1 MKKILCVVLSILL
14 LGALLAG
21 CGGKQSPSG
30 AKDGK
35 TVSVNGT
42 QIALDKTDTYE
53 EKISYTVS
61 SDFHRK
67 YSTLAGM
74 IYYVPGPD
82 GDTPNSLNNVLRL
95 TVCTK
100 PYGTLEKSL
109 NNLNTEPETFSDV
122 TVEERAFGE
131 TVWTFASF
139 VKHVEDPD
147 TGEKKDLLF
156 HQYLLERDFG
166 GNTELVE
173 ISILP
178 ADDTAAFETEL
189 MNSVTFLR

>member
-1 MKKILCVVLSILL
+1 MKKILCVVLSVLL

-21 CGGKQSPSG
+21 CGGKNAPSG

-53 EKISYTVS
+53 EKISYAVS

-67 YSTLAGM
+67 YSTLSGM

-131 TVWTFASF
+131 NVWTFASF

-189 MNSVTFLR
+189 MNSVTFLK